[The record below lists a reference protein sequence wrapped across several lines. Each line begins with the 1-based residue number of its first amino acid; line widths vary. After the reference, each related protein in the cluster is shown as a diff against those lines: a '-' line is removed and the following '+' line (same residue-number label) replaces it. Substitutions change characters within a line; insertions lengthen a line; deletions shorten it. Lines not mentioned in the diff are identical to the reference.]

1 MTGLRFFALASNTP
15 KHPANATAQTLK
27 RKERTAAWACVVT
40 VTVTGR
46 FPAAARLALPGLM
59 LHMLP
64 EGAPEQLKLT
74 LPLNP
79 LLETSDKL

>member
-1 MTGLRFFALASNTP
+1 MRDLRLFELASTTP
-15 KHPANATAQTLK
+15 KHPATATAQTLK
-27 RKERTAAWACVVT
+27 RNGRTAAWACAVT
-40 VTVTGR
+40 VTVMGR
-46 FPAAARLALPGLM
+46 FPAAARLAVPGLT
-59 LHMLP
+59 LHVVP